1 MGRGV
6 GSKQSS
12 KQNKCCLGI
21 GVMNKAKKLFFSLFY
36 IFFIKKTGASYTVG
50 STEANCIETCWRD
63 QSKEASSGGP
73 HWPGVDGA
81 RLGEGHG
88 ELGATLHLGHPQALQ
103 EVNLHGDLA
112 AVAAATTCNMSTT
125 PPSPLWQNGHRKWQ
139 VWGREKQESER
150 ERVRT
155 GGGGGGGG
163 RDKMSER
170 ERVRMGGGGGG
181 GGEKVGEREKDK
193 VGHRVRARERDSERE
208 SGWKKVGDRMRER
221 KWVRGREWVWE
232 RNRKWVRESGW
243 LRERECGWDS
253 GWQRE
258 KESWTERK
266 WVTEW
271 VTESGWKKTRV
282 REQVTESGWKI
293 VREEV
298 DDRERESEIESY
310 SELRSMKSVKR

>member
-1 MGRGV
+1 MQFQQCKNIFFFRKTRAGHIV
-6 GSKQSS
+6 GPTNCVLKWGGGWDQSKAANRTSAAWELGWWTKLK
-12 KQNKCCLGI
+12 KQ
-21 GVMNKAKKLFFSLFY
+21 LFFSLFLFL
-36 IFFIKKTGASYTVG
+36 FFNFIKKKTGAGYTVW

-163 RDKMSER
+163 QN
-170 ERVRMGGGGGG
+170 
-181 GGEKVGEREKDK
+181 
-193 VGHRVRARERDSERE
+193 
-208 SGWKKVGDRMRER
+208 
-221 KWVRGREWVWE
+221 EW
-232 RNRKWVRESGW
+232 
-243 LRERECGWDS
+243 
-253 GWQRE
+253 E
-258 KESWTERK
+258 KE
-266 WVTEW
+266 
-271 VTESGWKKTRV
+271 
-282 REQVTESGWKI
+282 
-293 VREEV
+293 
-298 DDRERESEIESY
+298 
-310 SELRSMKSVKR
+310 